1 MNSKS
6 IKEWRQEDRPREKM
20 LARGVAALTDAEL
33 LAVLLRTGSDSAS
46 AVDLARELLV
56 GACNSMQDLSN
67 YSLEKMTRQRG
78 VGLAKATTLLA
89 AFEAGRR
96 SMTPGRDSDRTIYN
110 ARSAMD
116 LMAPLINHLNHEECW
131 AVFLDRRGRVI
142 AKERLSSG
150 GVSSTTLDVKMVVKR
165 AVELLAYGIIL
176 LHNHPGGSAAPS
188 EADKRQTLALRRAA
202 EALEIALLDHIIVAG
217 DKFFS
222 YCEGDYQR
230 R

>member
-46 AVDLARELLV
+46 AVDLARELLE

-131 AVFLDRRGRVI
+131 GIFLNRANKVI
-142 AKERLSSG
+142 VKERLSSG
-150 GVSSTTLDVKMVVKR
+150 GISSTTFDVRMVVKR
-165 AVELLAYGIIL
+165 RTA
-176 LHNHPGGSAAPS
+176 SAQHRYA
-188 EADKRQTLALRRAA
+188 EVVLDRQRADDEDDRHAGDVAHV
-202 EALEIALLDHIIVAG
+202 EALHAHEREEEV
-217 DKFFS
+217 
-222 YCEGDYQR
+222 E
-230 R
+230 